1 MEVSWSGSMGNW
13 VYEVWGMTLLNCIQC
28 NEWEWCMGVWKN
40 VVLEFLQ
47 LARRGLNVVIM
58 SRSQEKL
65 EKVADEIS
73 KALVLSLPLT

>member
-1 MEVSWSGSMGNW
+1 M
-13 VYEVWGMTLLNCIQC
+13 VY
-28 NEWEWCMGVWKN
+28 GVWKN